1 MLDQLDRLKEEPESN
16 PDEIEVDMP
25 FVAPQEDKSSDL
37 ENEIEELTRQYSVYY
52 SQITELKAEQ
62 DKRVE
67 AEKRLRMNDR
77 NVYDYCSSKVNLEEC
92 LKAYQEKSL
101 LAEEKENE
109 LSRTGDR
116 SAQLKLK
123 AELQDLE
130 VHRNDLRAKIDFY
143 RKQIQEFERADIV
156 QKYQSLLMQIE
167 KINNILREKREK
179 AQEIKA
185 LVQAKTRELE
195 MLRG

>member
-1 MLDQLDRLKEEPESN
+1 MSLRR
-16 PDEIEVDMP
+16 
-25 FVAPQEDKSSDL
+25 EDKSSDL

-167 KINNILREKREK
+167 KSTTSSGRNAKNPRNKSSGSSKNKRIGDVKRIN
-179 AQEIKA
+179 ADYH
-185 LVQAKTRELE
+185 
-195 MLRG
+195 